1 MTMLAKYVLAICC
14 TKNFNRG
21 NGSAVYLRAQRYEFK
36 YIVIIICFLLIIHPF
51 GGTRIRGTRGNTGE
65 PLQYLLCFQR
75 PLKNECSM
83 VAKQHVPLTRLII
96 SNRIHQT
103 CFLSLYASLGSMR
116 NITQVSRN
124 HDMSRVYRIIAILC
138 FELPRSWTK
147 NNVV

>member
-1 MTMLAKYVLAICC
+1 MHDV
-14 TKNFNRG
+14 G
-21 NGSAVYLRAQRYEFK
+21 Q
-36 YIVIIICFLLIIHPF
+36 ICFGDLLHQEFQP
-51 GGTRIRGTRGNTGE
+51 GKWIRSLSSCVTLRVQIYRYNHMFLANYTSLRRNTNTWYSRKHWRAATV
-65 PLQYLLCFQR
+65 PLCFQR